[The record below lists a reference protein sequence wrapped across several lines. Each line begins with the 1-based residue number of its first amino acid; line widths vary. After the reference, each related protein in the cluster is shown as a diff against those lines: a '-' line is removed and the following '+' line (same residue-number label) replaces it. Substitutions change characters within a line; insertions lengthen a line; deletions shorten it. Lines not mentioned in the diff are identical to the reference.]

1 MLDVL
6 LSPQILGLIF
16 IALIIIGVIV
26 VVLRRRRRAQGDG
39 TIAPPVELG
48 QQIDYTSMTVE
59 EPTSLV
65 ERFRNAPPAMR
76 ALIILVPLVVIG
88 GLIALALALTS
99 PPASVDT
106 PIAPTPPAGEIS
118 ITRAE
123 VAGNGKIVVVGTT
136 NLPNDATI
144 TATMQ
149 ENGQPYAWFTQ
160 DSALTQPS
168 DGKISLTLDRSSSA
182 LVPTREQEYT
192 IILVSNTGGQT
203 INSPPMKL
211 NVLQPYESDFY
222 QSQIVAEEPTATP
235 LPTATPAPNA
245 EPPAATA
252 VPAELTGTVIG
263 GGRIRK
269 EPSVQAEEVGQ
280 VTRGESVTLLER
292 TQDGAWFRISGP
304 GGDGWVSSTLLE
316 IDPAVA
322 AQVPAPAAG
331 GGLTTTVFNGG
342 NVRPG
347 PGLSFNPPL
356 DQVNAG
362 ESVTLLERTAD
373 DQWYK
378 ITNVRGITGWV
389 NRTLL
394 NLSVE
399 LSREVPVTGSGDT
412 TVTQPTP
419 PSGLAATVF
428 NGGNVRATPA
438 LDGQVL
444 DQVNAGES
452 VTLLAKT
459 SNARWYQIVNE
470 RKVTGWVSVTLLTID
485 PDVASQVPVSP

>member
-16 IALIIIGVIV
+16 IALIIIGVIIV
-26 VVLRRRRRAQGDG
+26 VIRRRRRAQGDD
-39 TIAPPVELG
+39 TVAPPVELG

-59 EPTSLV
+59 EPTSLID
-65 ERFRNAPPAMR
+65 RFRNAPPAMR

-99 PPASVDT
+99 PPSTVDT
-106 PIAPTPPAGEIS
+106 PLAPTPPAGEIS

-136 NLPNDATI
+136 NLPNDATV

-160 DSALTQPS
+160 DSALTQPN

-182 LVPTREQEYT
+182 LVPSREQEYT

-203 INSPPMKL
+203 ISSPPMKL

-222 QSQIVAEEPTATP
+222 QTLAEAPTATA
-235 LPTATPAPNA
+235 LPTATPEPSA
-245 EPPAATA
+245 EPPAPTA
-252 VPAELTGTVIG
+252 APEQPTGTVIG
-263 GGRIRK
+263 GGKIRK

-280 VTRGESVTLLER
+280 VTRGESVTLIER

-316 IDPAVA
+316 IDPDVA
-322 AQVPAPAAG
+322 SQVPTPAAPT
-331 GGLTTTVFNGG
+331 GLTTTVFNGG

-356 DQVNAG
+356 DQINAG
-362 ESVTLLERTAD
+362 ESVTLIERTAD

-378 ITNVRGITGWV
+378 ITNIRGITGWV

-419 PSGLAATVF
+419 DGLTARVA
-428 NGGNVRATPA
+428 NGGNVRAEPS

-444 DQVNAGES
+444 DQINAGET

-459 SNARWYQIVNE
+459 ADGRWFQITNE

-485 PDVASQVPVSP
+485 PDVASQVPVGQ